1 MTGDVLAQARKSR
14 SMAAGYRECV
24 RLPYQDP
31 ADLIWLRAAQSI
43 GWTVERSTQVFA
55 SFDGKNTLR
64 ISTVE
69 DFDPDDCLAQMILH
83 EICHALVQGPE
94 KLGLPDYGMEN
105 IDDSDLFAEYAC
117 HRLQAALLH
126 PFGLRVALSPTT
138 DHRPYY
144 LALPV
149 WPCRGEDAAAVAARA
164 GLKRARQGPW
174 AEILTQ
180 ALSATADLAD
190 AVRHIPGNL
199 WSQSLARHPLGLPP
213 SKDPAVCTDCAWGQ
227 SGRCLVADQHLPELG
242 CAAWEPVLSAS
253 DCGACGA
260 CCRQGF
266 DVVDLE
272 PDSPLLDRADVVD
285 HGFGPQLPR
294 PGGYCV
300 ALTGEQSPYRC
311 GVYSE
316 RPKSCRDLAPGS
328 EGCLAARQRCGLPAG
343 NQDKAGA

>member
-1 MTGDVLAQARKSR
+1 M
-14 SMAAGYRECV
+14 
-24 RLPYQDP
+24 RLPYRDP

-43 GWTVERSTQVFA
+43 GWTVERSSEVFA
-55 SFDGKNTLR
+55 SFDGVDTLR
-64 ISTVE
+64 ISTAE

-94 KLGLPDYGMEN
+94 NLNKPDFGMEN
-105 IDDSDLFAEYAC
+105 IDDSDLLAEYAC
-117 HRLQAALLH
+117 HRLQAALLD
-126 PFGLRVALSPTT
+126 PYGLRMALSPTT

-149 WPCRGEDAAAVAARA
+149 WPCLGEESAAVQARA
-164 GLKRARQGPW
+164 GLKRAREGEW

-180 ALSATADLAD
+180 ALSATAALAD
-190 AVRHIPGNL
+190 AVRHIPGTL
-199 WSQSLARHPLGLPP
+199 WSQSLPRHPLGLPP
-213 SKDPAVCTDCAWGQ
+213 SAEPRSCGSCAWGMRD
-227 SGRCLVADQHLPELG
+227 RCLVAEAPLPTLG
-242 CAAWEPVLSAS
+242 CAAWEPVLSEE

-272 PDSPLLDRADVVD
+272 AGSPLLGREDVVD

-300 ALTGEQSPYRC
+300 ALRGKQAPYRC
-311 GVYSE
+311 GVYE
-316 RPKSCRDLAPGS
+316 QRPTSCRDLAPGS
-328 EGCLAARQRCGLPAG
+328 EGCLMARQRCGVSSAL
-343 NQDKAGA
+343 AGASLNE

>member
-1 MTGDVLAQARKSR
+1 MG
-14 SMAAGYRECV
+14 AGYKGNV

-31 ADLIWLRAAQSI
+31 ADLIWLHAAQAI
-43 GWTVERSTQVFA
+43 GWKVLRSTEVFA
-55 SFDGKNTLR
+55 SFDGVDTLR

-94 KLGLPDYGMEN
+94 NLHKPDFGMEN
-105 IDDSDLFAEYAC
+105 IDDSDLLAEHAC
-117 HRLQAALLH
+117 HRLQATLLD
-126 PFGLRVALSPTT
+126 PWGLRLALSPTT

-149 WPCRGEDAAAVAARA
+149 WPCRGEDEAALRARA
-164 GLKRARQGPW
+164 GLKRAKEGPW
-174 AEILTQ
+174 AGILTT
-180 ALSATADLAD
+180 ALSQTAALAD
-190 AVRHIPGNL
+190 TVRHIPGSL
-199 WSQSLARHPLGLPP
+199 WSQSLPRHPLGLPTAAAP
-213 SKDPAVCTDCAWGQ
+213 QDCRACAWGQ
-227 SGRCLVADQHLPELG
+227 SGRCLVADAPLPEVG
-242 CAAWEPVLSAS
+242 CGAWEPVLGEE

-272 PDSPLLDRADVVD
+272 PDSPLRTREDTVD

-300 ALTGEQSPYRC
+300 ALEGPRAPYRC
-311 GVYSE
+311 SVYPQ

-328 EGCLAARQRCGLPAG
+328 EGCLVARQRCGVGP
-343 NQDKAGA
+343 